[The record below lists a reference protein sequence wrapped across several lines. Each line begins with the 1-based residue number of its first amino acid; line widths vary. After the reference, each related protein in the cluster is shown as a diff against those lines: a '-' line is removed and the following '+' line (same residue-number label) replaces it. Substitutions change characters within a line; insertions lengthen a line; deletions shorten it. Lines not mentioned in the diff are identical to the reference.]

1 MSGTCFLL
9 SSTANRGEHP
19 NWAWG
24 PRCDKGS
31 SPKIEVEIDEDKIEI
46 NLENDGVKFEI
57 EIEIRETEFD
67 LNRREKLMFML
78 P

>member
-46 NLENDGVKFEI
+46 NLEDDRGKFEI

-67 LNRREKLMFML
+67 LNRREKLMFMM